1 MRTILDNQL
10 QVLFPVNG
18 RSGESFNFI
27 YTYLMVFAATATMA
41 SMTDNKRYTVRRAS
55 WAQDAER
62 LMQVRHAVFIV
73 EQGIPESLEKD
84 AHDPVSLHLL
94 AEDEDGHPL
103 GTARLLDTG
112 QIGRMAVLPAWR
124 NTGIGHALLA
134 KVIEAAALRGLE
146 QVFLHAQLSAESF
159 YLQSGFQ
166 PDGEVFEEAGIPH
179 RTLRM
184 TVQ

>member
-1 MRTILDNQL
+1 
-10 QVLFPVNG
+10 
-18 RSGESFNFI
+18 
-27 YTYLMVFAATATMA
+27 MA
-41 SMTDNKRYTVRRAS
+41 DMTDTKHYTVRHAS
-55 WAQDAER
+55 WAQDAGR
-62 LMQVRHAVFIV
+62 LKQVRHAVFIV
-73 EQGIPESLEKD
+73 EQGIPESLEWD

-94 AEDEDGHPL
+94 AEDEDGNPL

-112 QIGRMAVLPAWR
+112 QIGRMAVVPAWR
-124 NTGIGHALLA
+124 NNGIGHALLA
-134 KVIEAAALRGLE
+134 TVMGAAAQRGLT

-166 PDGEVFEEAGIPH
+166 PDGEVFEEVGIPH